1 MLRCNWM
8 INEKGREDLG
18 GNDDGTVGGEDCEEF
33 ERSVTAGAILILGGN
48 SIFNSQ
54 QADPTT

>member
-1 MLRCNWM
+1 M